1 MSIDYLVDNE
11 EVKKQLVL
19 KPVLE
24 EAKDKLQAIIANQ
37 RLGDEPVQ
45 VTIGTL
51 SASEAIGSPRRN
63 DYALLEGKEVMI
75 EARFRGSFGQA
86 FTDQPHDFSGL
97 LKDVINLRLN
107 TKHDRAIFVATL
119 NAVTAHLGMVTG
131 VRHCRDKEPEECATQ
146 IAQYILT
153 NYGRVKIGM
162 VGYQPAIL
170 ENLTT
175 TFGADNVRCTDLNP
189 KNIGSQ
195 KFGVEIWDGS
205 SQNTELSRWCD
216 LLLVTSST
224 LTNNTFDAI
233 RAEADSQGKRLI
245 IFGVTG
251 AGTSALLGLERVCF
265 QAH

>member
-1 MSIDYLVDNE
+1 
-11 EVKKQLVL
+11 LVL

-24 EAKDKLQAIIANQ
+24 EARDKLQAIIASQ

-51 SASEAIGSPRRN
+51 SARQAIGNPRRK

-86 FTDQPHDFSGL
+86 FTNQPHDFSGL
-97 LKDVINLRLN
+97 LKDVLNLGLKN
-107 TKHDRAIFVATL
+107 HDRAIFVATL
-119 NAVTAHLGMVTG
+119 NTVTAHLGMVTG

-146 IAQYILT
+146 IAKYILT

-170 ENLTT
+170 ENLAT

-189 KNIGSQ
+189 KNISSQ
-195 KFGVEIWDGS
+195 KFGVEIRDGS
-205 SQNTELSRWCD
+205 SQNTELARWGD

-224 LTNNTFDAI
+224 ITNNTFDAI

-245 IFGVTG
+245 NFGVTG
-251 AGTSALLGLERVCF
+251 AGVSALLGLERVCF